1 MEIQERFDWL
11 QDKITHLQNVIN
23 KEPQNDI
30 IQNNNINNNDI
41 YHSKFNNNTYNS
53 RFAKNNI
60 ILNK

>member
-1 MEIQERFDWL
+1 MEIQERFDRL

-30 IQNNNINNNDI
+30 MQNNNINNNYI